1 MLLEVLNYTHLAA
14 ARDANGNFT
23 FGNRETINSFTSL
36 KLVDPYQSY
45 FSLAARFVPKLA
57 YLELYQMDARQNVSG
72 VICRKVQRT
81 TTTQCSATSTFQKR
95 DTLSFLLDPSLQAEK
110 NRAVSLK
117 RDYFKGLF
125 KSLNQTASFRALF
138 SNLWYSTLP
147 CFDVRGITAERDG
160 DRSMLKYCEWKGEP
174 ISCAAI
180 FVTFPTDKGMCCSF
194 NMKAAEDIFQGKT
207 YSKLV
212 TELQNSDKL
221 AAFTDS
227 QVTKSYA
234 DNNEPKTLPGRNKG
248 LLLMLDAHSDLFAAG
263 SVDSDYEG
271 FSGLISS
278 SQSFPYTAQEGFV
291 IKPGHDNII
300 ALTGTEIKA
309 EDTLRDLS
317 QNSRQCLFP
326 DENSTMKIY
335 QNYTYS
341 NCIFECSLLYAKE
354 MLADKYNMSTPCM
367 PWFFPATDDSLT
379 ICGPWES
386 VEFLDFMNGNI
397 PDGNCSHCLPGNQ
410 ITFKF

>member
-1 MLLEVLNYTHLAA
+1 MLYRMANYTYLSAT
-14 ARDANGNFT
+14 RDTNGNFT
-23 FGNRETINSFTSL
+23 FGNRETIDSFNSL
-36 KLVDPYQSY
+36 KLVFSNHTL
-45 FSLAARFVPKLA
+45 FSLIARFVPKA
-57 YLELYQMDARQNVSG
+57 TYLELYSADSRQNMSG
-72 VICRKVQRT
+72 VICRKVQKT
-81 TTTQCSATSTFQKR
+81 TTTQCSTTSTFQKR
-95 DTLSFLLDPSLQAEK
+95 DTLNFLLDPSLQAEK

-117 RDYFKGLF
+117 RDYFKELF
-125 KSLNQTASFRALF
+125 KSLNQTAAFKALF

-147 CFDVRGITAERDG
+147 CFDVRGITAEKEG
-160 DRSMLKYCEWKGEP
+160 DRSVLKYCEWKGEP

-194 NMKAAEDIFQGKT
+194 NMKAADEIFQGKT

-212 TELQNSDKL
+212 TELQEADKQ

-227 QVTKSYA
+227 QVTKNYA
-234 DNNEPKTLPGRNKG
+234 DNSEPKTLAGLNKG

-271 FSGLISS
+271 FTGLISS

-291 IKPGHDNII
+291 IKPGHNNII

-309 EDTLRDLS
+309 DDTLRELS
-317 QNSRQCLFP
+317 QDSRQCLFP

-335 QNYTYS
+335 HNYTYS
-341 NCIFECSLLYAKE
+341 NCIFECSLLYAKDK
-354 MLADKYNMSTPCM
+354 LAQTYNLSTPCM
-367 PWFFPATDDSLT
+367 PWFFPSANDSIA

-386 VEFLDFMNGNI
+386 VDFLDLMNNDI
-397 PDGNCSHCLPGNQ
+397 PDEKCSHCLPGNP
-410 ITFKF
+410 IL